1 MADYIV
7 NVIEGPF
14 HSSQI
19 PDWDDRDD
27 GFGFPYGEAFV
38 LVVAMRD
45 ERGVI
50 RIEELLYEDLDSAL
64 EVVEHFC
71 QQIIPLPWNEVM

>member
-1 MADYIV
+1 MAEYIV

-19 PDWDDRDD
+19 PDWDEAED

-38 LVVAMRD
+38 LVVALRD
-45 ERGVI
+45 DRGVI
-50 RIEELLYEDLDSAL
+50 RIEELLFEDVETPL
-64 EVVEHFC
+64 EIVEHFC
-71 QQIIPLPWNEVM
+71 DQIIPMKWLEVM